1 MSGKRSYGWVPDRPD
16 QRDYLYKTIRPVVRL
31 PKKVDLR
38 EFCSIVENQEAL
50 GSCTA
55 NALAG
60 NLEYLDKKGVLD
72 FAYMKRRN
80 VRSNTINTNA
90 INNLSLRGSDSGRS
104 NLKNGIASPQKQ
116 WRARNDIN
124 CVCIRRAPIQYSSS
138 DRESL
143 LRKRS
148 REVSDLGYEDVSRL
162 FIYYNERVLEGS
174 VDYDSG
180 ASLRDG
186 IKTLRKQGACW
197 EKTWPYLI
205 EHFDRKP
212 PKNCYI
218 EAKKH
223 CIESYHRI
231 NSLPEMLTCLAE
243 GYPFVFGF
251 TVYESFQSQRVAKT
265 GVANMPKKKE
275 KAIGGHAVL
284 AVGYNQKQKRFLVRN
299 SWGPKWG
306 QDGYFTMPYEYLET
320 LSADFW
326 TIRK

>member
-1 MSGKRSYGWVPDRPD
+1 MVKGKRSYGWVPDRPD
-16 QRDYLYKTIRPVVRL
+16 QRDYLYKAIRPVVRL

-38 EFCSIVENQEAL
+38 EFCSIVENQETL

-60 NLEYLDKKGVLD
+60 NLEYLDHRIDDV
-72 FAYMKRRN
+72 
-80 VRSNTINTNA
+80 
-90 INNLSLRGSDSGRS
+90 
-104 NLKNGIASPQKQ
+104 
-116 WRARNDIN
+116 
-124 CVCIRRAPIQYSSS
+124 
-138 DRESL
+138 
-143 LRKRS
+143 
-148 REVSDLGYEDVSRL
+148 YEDVSRL
-162 FIYYNERVLEGS
+162 FIYYNERVLEDT

-205 EHFDRKP
+205 ERFTRKP
-212 PKNCYI
+212 SKKCYA
-218 EAKKH
+218 EAKKRR
-223 CIESYHRI
+223 IESYHRI

-251 TVYESFQSQRVAKT
+251 TVYESFQSQRVART
-265 GVANMPKKKE
+265 GVANIPKKKE
-275 KAIGGHAVL
+275 KVLGGHAVL
-284 AVGYNQKQKRFLVRN
+284 AVGYNQKQKRFIVRN
-299 SWGPKWG
+299 SWGTKWG
-306 QDGYFTMPYEYLET
+306 KDGYFTMPYEYLET